1 MMVLNTNLMSLIAQN
16 NLRASQQDM
25 QTAMERLSSGL
36 RINSAKDDPAGQAIA
51 NRMESQIRGMNQA
64 MRNTQDGISL
74 AQVAEGSL
82 DQVNENLQRIRQL
95 SVQAANGTNSSSD
108 LRSIQDEID
117 LRLEEIDRLSSQSN
131 FNGVNLLADDRDV
144 SIQVGAN
151 DGDVINIALKKT
163 NIDTLGLG
171 NFSVLDDGSATAN
184 PLSTL
189 DDAISQVD
197 RQRSS
202 LGAVQNRFDSVIEGL
217 NSSVINLSSAQS
229 RIQDADYAREVS
241 NLISAQIRQQVGIAI
256 LAQANQQ
263 PQMILRLL
271 GL

>member
-82 DQVNENLQRIRQL
+82 DQVNDNLQRIREL

-117 LRLEEIDRLSSQSN
+117 LRLEEINRLSDQSS
-131 FNGVNLLADDRDV
+131 FNGIGLLKESRDIA
-144 SIQVGAN
+144 IQVGTR
-151 DGDVINIALKKT
+151 DGNVINIALSEMST
-163 NIDTLGLG
+163 DALGLTG
-171 NFSVLDDGSATAN
+171 FSVLDDGSATTE
-184 PLSTL
+184 PLGAL

-197 RQRSS
+197 RQRSY

-217 NSSVINLSSAQS
+217 NSSVINLSAAQS

-241 NLISAQIRQQVGIAI
+241 NLIHAQIRQQVGIAI